1 MDAAGVGA
9 VLAGAAAMIGASA
22 QLVREARRNKPAPAS
37 ADTEEKPSGDESD
50 LS

>member
-9 VLAGAAAMIGASA
+9 LLAGAAAMIGATA
-22 QLVREARRNKPAPAS
+22 QLVREVRRNKPPPAS
-37 ADTEEKPSGDESD
+37 KDAEEEASGDESG